1 MSAGQNLS
9 GDELQQLHDLLVAFQ
24 GSQEVVDIVTTPED
38 AEALTNTITLIN
50 YARVSRPEGET
61 P

>member
-24 GSQEVVDIVTTPED
+24 GSQEVVDIVTAPED